1 MKKLKAIIYMRYDG
15 ISFQKKNR
23 MLRKELIEYC
33 NKKNYKIIGMY
44 IDKKKNQL
52 QAHKNLNKLLAKIDS
67 LDKPIIVTRTFS
79 MLSRDLNTTL
89 NIFDKI
95 KKESFILDTV
105 DGSFY
110 NAKGKSWLRF
120 STQV

>member
-15 ISFQKKNR
+15 VSFQKKNR

-33 NKKNYKIIGMY
+33 NKKNYKVIGMY
-44 IDKKKNQL
+44 IDKKKKQNH
-52 QAHKNLNKLLAKIDS
+52 AHKNLNKMLNNIKS

-89 NIFDKI
+89 NIFDKL

-120 STQV
+120 STQI